1 MIVQYKTNTK
11 TKIVSFF
18 LNRLAITNVY
28 NNEGGNEYR
37 KGKYVNAI
45 DFYTE
50 GISVGCQDKNLNAI
64 LFTNRATVQLQL
76 RKNFLFLLI
85 LYFPSVKVFFN
96 F

>member
-50 GISVGCQDKNLNAI
+50 GIKVGCRDKNLSTI
-64 LFTNRATVQLQL
+64 LYTNRATVQFQL
-76 RKNFLFLLI
+76 GENLHF
-85 LYFPSVKVFFN
+85 
-96 F
+96 